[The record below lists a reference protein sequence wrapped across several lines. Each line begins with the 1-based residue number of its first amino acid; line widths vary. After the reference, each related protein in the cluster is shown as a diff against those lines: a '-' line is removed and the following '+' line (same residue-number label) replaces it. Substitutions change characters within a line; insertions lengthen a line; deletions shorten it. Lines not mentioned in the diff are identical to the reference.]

1 MFPTDICL
9 AEAPQPVAPDAG
21 PRNAVQAWLRARMHC
36 LCGDSPWEVVVLLF
50 ATTFLLFYGLVPL
63 LGGDQVGLVG
73 ADEPRYAQIARE
85 MLEAHTQ
92 ICHDLH
98 AGMVPHS
105 LRLKDIE
112 NSLRC
117 VDGGTVTPILYG
129 HPWLEKPALYYW
141 RAMSSFH
148 EFGVSDWA
156 ARLPSASGAFL
167 LVLMIFLHMRRFR
180 PGGQL
185 DAALITA
192 SSVAI
197 VGFARGASTDMQM
210 AAPLCIGML
219 GWYAWYETGKKFW
232 LFDLY
237 FFGAAATLAK
247 GPIAPFLAL
256 CIILLFLGLR
266 REWTALRRTIWVPG
280 VLLYLAMVLP
290 WYIAVQRENPTF
302 VEKFFVEH
310 NLERFA
316 TNLYEHRQPFWY
328 YLAVLLIGLMP
339 WTAIAIRALVEA
351 LKASIAEWK
360 ARLNPKCYLGMPRAG
375 DAFPEFLVL
384 WALFP
389 IVFFTFSKSKLPGY
403 ILPSIPPLTIL
414 TGDYLNRIRR
424 AGLPRWLLW
433 SHAAVCALVAFVIV
447 LAPQHM
453 VYETLVPPAR
463 WLAVASAAALLV
475 FFSVVKTVQTA
486 GIAQVR
492 NATLLPVLAA
502 LVFLLGFNG
511 SDLDLNYS
519 ARPLAREML
528 QKAPEVHLVAVQ
540 NVRRDIVYGLA
551 FYRNA
556 EPVEYSV
563 DGIPAGEHLLVVPA
577 KDAPGLERLLAGR
590 VYQQI
595 VEYPT
600 RGLQVYKVYAKP

>member
-1 MFPTDICL
+1 LTNTEQS
-9 AEAPQPVAPDAG
+9 AASGAG
-21 PRNAVQAWLRARMHC
+21 TRNAVLARMRD
-36 LCGDSPWEVVVLLF
+36 LGGRLFGKSWGELVVLLL
-50 ATTFLLFYGLVPL
+50 ATTFLLLYGLVPI
-63 LGGDQVGLVG
+63 LGGDKMGLVG

-85 MLEAHTQ
+85 MLEAHSET
-92 ICHDLH
+92 CHELH
-98 AGMVPHS
+98 AKMVPHS
-105 LRLKDIE
+105 LRLIDIK

-117 VDGGTVTPILYG
+117 IDGGTVTPILYG

-141 RAMSSFH
+141 RAMSSFK

-156 ARLPSASGAFL
+156 ARLPSASGAFFL
-167 LVLMIFLHMRRFR
+167 IAMIFLHMRRFR

-197 VGFARGASTDMQM
+197 IGFARGASTDMQM

-266 REWTALRRTIWVPG
+266 RDWTALRRTIWIPG
-280 VLLYLAMVLP
+280 VLLYLAIVLP

-302 VEKFFVEH
+302 IEKFFVQH

-328 YLAVLLIGLMP
+328 YLAVMLVGLMP
-339 WTAIAIRALVEA
+339 WTVIAIRALVA
-351 LKASIAEWK
+351 AMSASTAEWK
-360 ARLNPKCYLGMPRAG
+360 ARLNPKCYLGLPRAG

-389 IVFFTFSKSKLPGY
+389 VIFFTFSKSKLPGY

-424 AGLPRWLLW
+424 IGLPSWLLW
-433 SHAAVCALVAFVIV
+433 SHAAACALVTFVIV

-453 VYETLVPPAR
+453 VYDTLVPPAR
-463 WLAVASAAALLV
+463 WLMIASAAALLV
-475 FFSVVKTVQTA
+475 FFSVVKTIRMG
-486 GIAQVR
+486 GITQVR
-492 NATLLPVLAA
+492 NATLFPVLAA
-502 LVFLLGFNG
+502 LVFLLGFHG
-511 SDLDLNYS
+511 QDLDLNYS
-519 ARPLAREML
+519 ARPLAREM
-528 QKAPEVHLVAVQ
+528 QEKAPETRLVVVH
-540 NVRRDIVYGLA
+540 NVKRDMIYGLA
-551 FYRNA
+551 FYRNQQ
-556 EPVEYSV
+556 PLDYSE
-563 DGIPAGEHLLVVPA
+563 DGIPAGEHLLVVPTT
-577 KDAPGLERLLAGR
+577 DTVEMEHLLAGR

-595 VEYPT
+595 IEYPA